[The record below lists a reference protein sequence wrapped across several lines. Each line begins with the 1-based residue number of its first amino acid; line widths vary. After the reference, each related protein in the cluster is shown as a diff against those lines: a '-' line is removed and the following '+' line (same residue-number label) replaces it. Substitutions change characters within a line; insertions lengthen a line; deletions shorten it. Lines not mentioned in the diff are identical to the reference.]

1 MARHLMH
8 VKSRSWRVTRWIG
21 VVGALTFG
29 LQGAALAADPGIGNG
44 VILLGQSAAMTGPAS
59 SLGIDMREGAL
70 AYFSRINAAGGVNG
84 RKIELRSLDDG
95 YEPERAAANTHK
107 LIEEEKVFMLFGYV
121 GTPTSQASLP
131 IFTAA
136 KVPFFGAFTGA
147 ELLRTPVNHYIFN
160 LRASYYDETEAM
172 VNHLVTSGKKNIAVF
187 YQNDSYGAAGLKGVE
202 LAMKRRNLAI
212 SATGTVER
220 NTAEVANAVKSI
232 SAAKPDAVVM
242 VSAYRSCGEF
252 VRQAKKAGMNVDFL
266 NVSFVG
272 AKALATDLGGDGYGV
287 VIAQVVPFPWSAN
300 RPVVRDYHKAMASAY
315 PQSALSFTSL
325 EGYLAAKTLTEALR
339 RVGHDLSRERLIA
352 ELERMREYDLGGFIV
367 GFSPTNHNGSKFVD
381 LTMIGKEGRF
391 VR

>member
-1 MARHLMH
+1 MAGHLMH
-8 VKSRSWRVTRWIG
+8 VKSRSRRVTRWIG
-21 VVGALTFG
+21 TLAALTLG
-29 LQGAALAADPGIGNG
+29 VQGAALAADPGIGNG
-44 VILLGQSAAMTGPAS
+44 VIVLGQSAAMTGPAS
-59 SLGIDMREGAL
+59 SLGVEMREGSL
-70 AYFSRINAAGGVNG
+70 AYFSRINATGGVNG

-95 YEPERAAANTHK
+95 YEPERAAANTRK
-107 LIEEEKVFMLFGYV
+107 LIEEERVFMLFGYV

-147 ELLRTPVNHYIFN
+147 ELLRTPVNHYVFN
-160 LRASYYDETEAM
+160 LRASYYDETETM
-172 VNHLVTSGKKNIAVF
+172 VNHLVTSGKRNIAVF
-187 YQNDSYGAAGLKGVE
+187 YQNDSYGSAGLTGVE
-202 LAMKRRNLAI
+202 LAMKRRGLAI

-220 NTAEVANAVKSI
+220 NTTEVANAVKSI
-232 SAAKPDAVVM
+232 GAAKPDAVIM

-252 VRQAKKAGMNVDFL
+252 VRQAKKAGIRADFL

-287 VIAQVVPFPWSAN
+287 VVAQVVPFPWGAN
-300 RPVVRDYHKAMASAY
+300 APVVREYHKAMASVN

-352 ELERMREYDLGGFIV
+352 ELERMREYDLGGFVV
-367 GFSPTNHNGSKFVD
+367 GFSPSNHSGSKFVD
-381 LTMIGKEGRF
+381 LTMIGREGRF